1 MFHGSLDQGSIS
13 PTFYDQLLHV
23 QIPKGQKDSQV
34 ISVILGTL
42 VGSARVKTAHKM
54 LVKLTP
60 GVIFINILEAAFVPV
75 D

>member
-42 VGSARVKTAHKM
+42 VGSARVKTTHKM
-54 LVKLTP
+54 LVKLIQ
-60 GVIFINILEAAFVPV
+60 VVHLQNYFVFRMS
-75 D
+75 